1 MKVLLVS
8 VNASYMHTN
17 LAIRDLKNYAE
28 KHFPAKAGAPNAEKS
43 NAAEQSAVSLTGEKS
58 SARPEIAIAEY
69 TINQPIGEVLRG
81 IAFTNADLVLFS
93 TYIWNAEYVCKLMPE
108 IKKVLPECIL
118 GAGGPEFG
126 YGAKKYLSAIDDLDF
141 IIFGEGELTFT
152 ELIEKSEGDAKSL
165 PAKLKDI
172 KGIFYRAHGSVWTVT
187 RKVADKTAHTG
198 VGKIVDEAEGEL
210 VPEAARTSDEAEG
223 ELVPEAARTSDEAE
237 GKVAPEAARTRDE
250 TSQVRDESTDARNE
264 TPAVAFTGNRALLE
278 NLDDIPFPYP
288 EILAGTADPDHKIYY
303 YESSRG
309 CPFGCSYCLS
319 SVDKRVRFKSLE
331 RTCSELQIF
340 LDNNIKLV
348 KFVDRTYNLDENR
361 YIGIWDYIAKHHN
374 GKTMFHFEI
383 EAEYLSEK
391 ALAFLQNIPAGVMQF
406 EMGVQSANK
415 KTLAAINRS
424 TNVEELAE
432 KIKRIP
438 RTIHQHLDLIAG
450 LPYEDLESFGRS
462 YDFVMALRPDALQLG
477 FLKVL
482 NGTEMEKYAKDNGWK
497 WMESPAYETF
507 STPYMTFS
515 DIAFLKDIEVV
526 TDAYWNKG
534 SFACTMN
541 YVFRVTSPWAF
552 FCALVEYGRSV
563 NAFSQARKEAYWFE
577 LVNDFVGGV
586 REHLTDGA
594 EDTDFRLDNAAA
606 FEKLGMPDGAAGDC
620 FQVGTDASPV
630 SNHLAGI
637 AAAVGKLDKNL
648 IYDLLRYDFVRTGK
662 KGNFPAWYKHIY
674 DKDKHRKLLEENGL
688 LENTRI
694 GFAITE
700 YEEFDYNVLSEF
712 PETEKH
718 RTEVL
723 VRYK

>member
-28 KHFPAKAGAPNAEKS
+28 KSRAAKAGGADAEKS
-43 NAAEQSAVSLTGEKS
+43 RAAQTD
-58 SARPEIAIAEY
+58 IAIAEY

-93 TYIWNAEYVCKLMPE
+93 TYIWNAEYVCKLLPE
-108 IKKVLPECIL
+108 IKKVLPDCIL

-126 YGAKKYLSAIDDLDF
+126 YGAKKYLSAIADLDF
-141 IIFGEGELTFT
+141 IIFGEGELTLT
-152 ELIEKSEGDAKSL
+152 ELIEKSAGDAKSL
-165 PAKLKDI
+165 PAKLKEI
-172 KGIFYRAHGSVWTVT
+172 KGLFYRACESSQPRDG
-187 RKVADKTAHTG
+187 AN
-198 VGKIVDEAEGEL
+198 DEARGKTRDRTND
-210 VPEAARTSDEAEG
+210 AARDGTHDQ
-223 ELVPEAARTSDEAE
+223 PRDRTNDAPRE
-237 GKVAPEAARTRDE
+237 VAPDIL
-250 TSQVRDESTDARNE
+250 
-264 TPAVAFTGNRALLE
+264 FTGNRALIE
-278 NLDDIPFPYP
+278 NLDDLPFPYP
-288 EILAGTADPDHKIYY
+288 EILTGDADPDHKIYY

-331 RTCSELQIF
+331 RTCNELQIF

-361 YIGIWDYIAKHHN
+361 YIGIWDYIVKHHN

-391 ALAFLQNIPAGVMQF
+391 ALDFLQNIPSGVMQF

-424 TNVEELAE
+424 TNIEELAE

-450 LPYEDLESFGRS
+450 LPYEDLESFGHS
-462 YDFVMALRPDALQLG
+462 YDFVMGLRPDALQLG

-534 SFACTMN
+534 SFAYTMN

-563 NAFSQARKEAYWFE
+563 NVFSQARKEAYWFE
-577 LVNDFVGGV
+577 LINDFIGGADN
-586 REHLTDGA
+586 LLSYDA
-594 EDTDFRLDNAAA
+594 LDT
-606 FEKLGMPDGAAGDC
+606 
-620 FQVGTDASPV
+620 
-630 SNHLAGI
+630 
-637 AAAVGKLDKNL
+637 NL

-674 DKDKHRKLLEENGL
+674 DKDKHRKLLEENSL

>member
-1 MKVLLVS
+1 MKILLVS

-43 NAAEQSAVSLTGEKS
+43 NAAEQSAAPL
-58 SARPEIAIAEY
+58 SATSPEIAFAEY
-69 TINQPIGEVLRG
+69 TINQPVGEVLRG

-93 TYIWNAEYVCKLMPE
+93 TYIWNAEYVCKLLPE
-108 IKKVLPECIL
+108 IKKVLPDCIL

-152 ELIEKSEGDAKSL
+152 ELIEKSCGDAKTL
-165 PAKLKDI
+165 LAKLKDI
-172 KGIFYRAHGSVWTVT
+172 KGIFYRAHSNAAETAHSDA
-187 RKVADKTAHTG
+187 RKGADDDAYSKATETAHTG
-198 VGKIVDEAEGEL
+198 ECKPAQADFGTTGTPRI
-210 VPEAARTSDEAEG
+210 
-223 ELVPEAARTSDEAE
+223 
-237 GKVAPEAARTRDE
+237 
-250 TSQVRDESTDARNE
+250 RDESTD
-264 TPAVAFTGNRALLE
+264 VAFTGNRALIE

-450 LPYEDLESFGRS
+450 LPYEDLESFGLS

-606 FEKLGMPDGAAGDC
+606 FEKLGMPDGVA
-620 FQVGTDASPV
+620 T
-630 SNHLAGI
+630 LR
-637 AAAVGKLDKNL
+637 KLDKNL

-674 DKDKHRKLLEENGL
+674 DKDKHRKLLEENSL

>member
-28 KHFPAKAGAPNAEKS
+28 KSFSADVGASDSETPETAGRNAGAVGQ
-43 NAAEQSAVSLTGEKS
+43 NAAPLSGEKS
-58 SARPEIAIAEY
+58 SARPEIVIAEY
-69 TINQPIGEVLRG
+69 TINQPVGEVLRG

-108 IKKVLPECIL
+108 IKKVLPDCIL

-126 YGAKKYLSAIDDLDF
+126 YGAKKYLSAIADLDF

-152 ELIEKSEGDAKSL
+152 ELVEKSGGDAKSL

-172 KGIFYRAHGSVWTVT
+172 KGLFCRAHGTVAKKSAEEPAHYGKCKSAQIDT
-187 RKVADKTAHTG
+187 DKTAH
-198 VGKIVDEAEGEL
+198 
-210 VPEAARTSDEAEG
+210 SDA
-223 ELVPEAARTSDEAE
+223 
-237 GKVAPEAARTRDE
+237 GKVADDDAHYGECKSAQADTE
-250 TSQVRDESTDARNE
+250 TTGTPRIRDESTDIL
-264 TPAVAFTGNRALLE
+264 FTGNRALIE
-278 NLDDIPFPYP
+278 ILDDIPFPYP

-391 ALAFLQNIPAGVMQF
+391 ALAFLQSIPAGVMQF

-424 TNVEELAE
+424 TNVEELAQ

-450 LPYEDLESFGRS
+450 LPYEDLESFGHS

-526 TDAYWNKG
+526 TDSYWNKS
-534 SFACTMN
+534 SFAYTMN

-577 LVNDFVGGV
+577 LINDFVGLAC
-586 REHLTDGA
+586 EHLTGGA
-594 EDTDFRLDNAAA
+594 RDTDFRLDNVAAS
-606 FEKLGMPDGAAGDC
+606 FEKLVPAGSVAKQAAD
-620 FQVGTDASPV
+620 
-630 SNHLAGI
+630 L
-637 AAAVGKLDKNL
+637 GKLDTNL

-700 YEEFDYNVLSEF
+700 YDEFDYNVLSAS
-712 PETEKH
+712 PEKEKKH
-718 RTEVL
+718 TEVL
-723 VRYK
+723 IKYK